1 MKLKKFAALLLAAAM
16 VMGMAA
22 CTKDPAQSGA
32 GGNNDANT
40 QTTGD
45 KKDDGNKDDAGEDG
59 KQEDGTA
66 NADTLVLGTSA
77 DFAPYEYHKMMDG
90 KDTILGFDVALA
102 RQIAADL
109 GKELVIKDMDFGN
122 LLTELQ
128 NGTVDLVAAGLSP
141 TEERKK
147 EVDFSEPYYFG
158 DQCCIIRAE
167 DQDKYKSTADFKGQ
181 SLAAQVN
188 SIQEGIVK
196 EQFPDATLVSLA
208 KLPDEIMSLS
218 SNKVEGVIVEVAV
231 AKGFIAQNPDLMIAE
246 FEVPYEAKGSC
257 IAVQKGNEALL
268 ERVNKTIAEVKENG
282 KMDEFIKE
290 AGASA
295 EY

>member
-188 SIQEGIVK
+188 SIQEGWAHDHHHLAFIDGEVHLV
-196 EQFPDATLVSLA
+196 QGHDAGA
-208 KLPDEIMSLS
+208 KLLHQ
-218 SNKVEGVIVEVAV
+218 IVHFDQMFS
-231 AKGFIAQNPDLMIAE
+231 G
-246 FEVPYEAKGSC
+246 
-257 IAVQKGNEALL
+257 
-268 ERVNKTIAEVKENG
+268 RRH
-282 KMDEFIKE
+282 
-290 AGASA
+290 GASSFRDKPA
-295 EY
+295 VWMPGMSCRNTGQPPAAGGPWSGM